1 MDEMALSRSCL
12 PAAPLKIRKRGAQ
25 LIEKITVSGGGAT
38 GHAAAAI
45 YADKGFRVTLC
56 DGERFAGRFKQIE
69 ANGGILLRGK
79 VHAIGRIETA
89 TTDIEK
95 AVAGAQLI
103 AVHVMSPRHE
113 EIARKIAPYLQDG
126 QHILIVP
133 GNLGAF
139 IFRRV
144 FDELHM
150 TKKVTLT
157 EQEGNLCPC
166 RLTQDA
172 EVTVG
177 LPLRP
182 KKIASLPACDT
193 PRVIEAL
200 KGVWDFVPVKN
211 VFEAAIHA
219 DNVVMHLATTVLS
232 ATRIEAMRDNFIL
245 FQEGFTPASIRCAG
259 KIREERLAI
268 IEAMGF
274 TEHSNPM
281 DMFETIVNVKE
292 NPQLDVFRTLSG
304 PDSVTHRY
312 LREDASCGGAFAL
325 SVARRLGLEAPVLEA
340 FLKIA
345 GVLCGEDYIKD
356 GRTLE
361 NLGFPPEMTLAEI
374 YKRI

>member
-1 MDEMALSRSCL
+1 M
-12 PAAPLKIRKRGAQ
+12 
-25 LIEKITVSGGGAT
+25 
-38 GHAAAAI
+38 
-45 YADKGFRVTLC
+45 
-56 DGERFAGRFKQIE
+56 
-69 ANGGILLRGK
+69 
-79 VHAIGRIETA
+79 
-89 TTDIEK
+89 
-95 AVAGAQLI
+95 
-103 AVHVMSPRHE
+103 
-113 EIARKIAPYLQDG
+113 
-126 QHILIVP
+126 
-133 GNLGAF
+133 
-139 IFRRV
+139 
-144 FDELHM
+144 
-150 TKKVTLT
+150 
-157 EQEGNLCPC
+157 
-166 RLTQDA
+166 
-172 EVTVG
+172 
-177 LPLRP
+177 
-182 KKIASLPACDT
+182 
-193 PRVIEAL
+193 
-200 KGVWDFVPVKN
+200 PVKN

>member
-1 MDEMALSRSCL
+1 MDETALSRSCL

-25 LIEKITVSGGGAT
+25 LIEKITVIGGGAT

-150 TKKVTLT
+150 TKKS
-157 EQEGNLCPC
+157 P
-166 RLTQDA
+166 
-172 EVTVG
+172 
-177 LPLRP
+177 
-182 KKIASLPACDT
+182 
-193 PRVIEAL
+193 
-200 KGVWDFVPVKN
+200 
-211 VFEAAIHA
+211 
-219 DNVVMHLATTVLS
+219 
-232 ATRIEAMRDNFIL
+232 
-245 FQEGFTPASIRCAG
+245 
-259 KIREERLAI
+259 
-268 IEAMGF
+268 
-274 TEHSNPM
+274 
-281 DMFETIVNVKE
+281 
-292 NPQLDVFRTLSG
+292 
-304 PDSVTHRY
+304 
-312 LREDASCGGAFAL
+312 
-325 SVARRLGLEAPVLEA
+325 
-340 FLKIA
+340 
-345 GVLCGEDYIKD
+345 
-356 GRTLE
+356 
-361 NLGFPPEMTLAEI
+361 
-374 YKRI
+374 